1 MKINS
6 MAGFAAGIFLA
17 TVICSAA
24 YFTVGTEASKSPVQT
39 TEKKKEESKIIK
51 PSNEEM
57 KAELESSGFIVQTTE
72 EYDKSMEEAKK
83 AAQQEE
89 KADKDK
95 DKEVVNTVIINVTKG
110 MTSIDVGK
118 MLEKAK
124 LVDDGFKF
132 SKDVE
137 KKGVENR
144 LRPGLYKVDSEMTH
158 DEMIAAIFS

>member
-6 MAGFAAGIFLA
+6 LAGFAAGIFLA

-24 YFTVGTEASKSPVQT
+24 YFTVGTEASKPPVET

-51 PSNEEM
+51 PTNEEM
-57 KAELESSGFIVQTTE
+57 KAELESAGFIVQTAE
-72 EYDKSMEEAKK
+72 EYDKSVEEAKK
-83 AAQQEE
+83 AAQEE
-89 KADKDK
+89 IKDQDKDK
-95 DKEVVNTVIINVTKG
+95 KEVNTVIINVTQG

-132 SKDVE
+132 SKNVE
-137 KKGVENR
+137 KKGVENH
-144 LRPGLYKVDSEMTH
+144 LRPGMYKVDSEMSY
-158 DEMIAAIFS
+158 DEIISSIFKK